1 MCTVQHVSF
10 ASNHR
15 MFVALRPSD
24 DPSNGGLAL
33 CVGSTLAMEDVS
45 SAHGRSVHVMGKAGK
60 HRSRRWRRPRTQRR
74 RGEGL
79 WAYRLLPPGLPASF
93 VGTGSGWVSCGL
105 RTPGEAEERAQLEDL
120 AAQQQI
126 VMVQME
132 ERRAQLRTARSAAE
146 DAVHAV
152 IVPWIGLPLVFV
164 RKSVRMYRM
173 YSLKGGVSHSRSLL
187 NPHLPSDDL
196 FRY

>member
-1 MCTVQHVSF
+1 
-10 ASNHR
+10 
-15 MFVALRPSD
+15 MFVALRPCD
-24 DPSNGGLAL
+24 DPSNGGVAL
-33 CVGSTLAMEDVS
+33 SVGSALAMEDVS

-60 HRSRRWRRPRTQRR
+60 HRSRLWRRPRTQRR

-79 WAYRLLPPGLPASF
+79 WAYLSPPAAWS
-93 VGTGSGWVSCGL
+93 SGFLRRHWVWVSCGL

-173 YSLKGGVSHSRSLL
+173 Y
-187 NPHLPSDDL
+187 
-196 FRY
+196 